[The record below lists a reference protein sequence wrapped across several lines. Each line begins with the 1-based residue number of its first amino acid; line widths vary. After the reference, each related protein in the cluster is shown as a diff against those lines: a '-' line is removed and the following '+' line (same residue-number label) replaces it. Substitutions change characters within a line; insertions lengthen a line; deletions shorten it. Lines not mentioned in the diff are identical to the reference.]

1 MLGLERDTL
10 PITFIAAITL
20 VQIRVSIREA
30 KKAEHL
36 LA

>member
-1 MLGLERDTL
+1 LTIG
-10 PITFIAAITL
+10 FGFAITL